1 MITVAAD
8 LSSCVELANT
18 DQDSTNAD
26 HNSWTH
32 AQVLN
37 HHEMDIYSQSSAE
50 SGNEIEETSEING
63 TAVAEYRQTEQSVKN
78 AGALVCGTVELLE
91 QILLVLP
98 IRDNLRAELVNR

>member
-1 MITVAAD
+1 
-8 LSSCVELANT
+8 
-18 DQDSTNAD
+18 
-26 HNSWTH
+26 
-32 AQVLN
+32 
-37 HHEMDIYSQSSAE
+37 MDIYSQSSAE